1 MTQQEL
7 MPDLPIDPEGL
18 LGANLDD
25 LPKERWPQELVNAI
39 EVLESAYHRA
49 GYSDEAA
56 FALARTGMVALADYR
71 GGRQWYLPRGDALTT
86 ALRDAEIYRRAR
98 RDNIGTLADEFELTE
113 RHVWRIV
120 RQQYALH
127 RRKIQLQLPLGE

>member
-1 MTQQEL
+1 MTQHEL
-7 MPDLPIDPEGL
+7 PGLPIDPEGL

-39 EVLESAYHRA
+39 EVLEAAYHRA
-49 GYSDEAA
+49 GYPDEAA
-56 FALARTGMVALADYR
+56 FTLARVGMVALADYR
-71 GGRQWYLPRGDALTT
+71 GGRQWYLPRGDALAT

-98 RDNIGTLADEFELTE
+98 RDNIGALADEYGLTE

-127 RRKIQLQLPLGE
+127 RRKIQLQLPLGGE